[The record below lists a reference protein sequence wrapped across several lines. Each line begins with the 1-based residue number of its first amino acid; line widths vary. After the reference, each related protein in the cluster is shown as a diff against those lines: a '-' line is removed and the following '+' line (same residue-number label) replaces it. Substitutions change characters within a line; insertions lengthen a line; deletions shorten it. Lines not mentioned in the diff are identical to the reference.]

1 MMIRV
6 LSVSIDNMVT
16 VSYRAPGDDWS
27 RVVLSCDEFVEIAAE
42 YLPVQLRAAI
52 NYFENL
58 YEPDSWDI
66 CKFFID
72 MDTVM
77 YTIQHYL
84 LSAYGEPFSVVITE
98 KIAGFEN
105 AIARR
110 DKLKKRYPDY
120 KYELAYISDERNP
133 FEDKEE

>member
-1 MMIRV
+1 MIHA

-27 RVVLSCDEFVEIAAE
+27 RVILSCDEFVEIAAE
-42 YLPVQLRAAI
+42 YLPVQLRKAI

-58 YEPDSWDI
+58 YTPDSWDI

-72 MDTVM
+72 EDTVL

-84 LSAYGEPFSVVITE
+84 LTAYCDSFPAVTE

-110 DKLKKRYPDY
+110 DELKKRYPDY
-120 KYELAYISDERNP
+120 SFSIAYISDDINP
-133 FEDKEE
+133 FKDKEKI